1 VKRPLLTLLTASLIA
16 APAFAIDHDN
26 IDAGRPLRFEDAE
39 AIGFRERAFET
50 GLSPTWARGSRFGS
64 GLSAEY
70 LYGFALNTFYSVDFD
85 ASNQD
90 VGRLG
95 VGVFHNFRRE
105 TLRQPGLAVR
115 FDTLLPTGTDPES
128 RRGVDLRLRGIA
140 SRTLRGAERLH
151 LNVDGVF
158 RTAAGSDHREFVPAV
173 TVGYTRP
180 VGYPRRFD
188 RTVLAEVGYRSDE
201 HVGAGGA
208 VSVGL
213 GLRQQMTPRSVADF
227 GIQSDVAA
235 GRGASR
241 DDLRLVGGYSTS
253 F

>member
-1 VKRPLLTLLTASLIA
+1 MKGALLTLAVALLAASPVL
-16 APAFAIDHDN
+16 AIDHDN

-70 LYGFALNTFYSVDFD
+70 LYGFALNSFYSVDFD
-85 ASNQD
+85 ATNRH

-95 VGVFHNFRRE
+95 LSVFHNLRRE
-105 TLRQPGLAVR
+105 TLARPGLAVR

-128 RRGVDLRLRGIA
+128 RRGVDFRLRGIA

-158 RTAAGSDHREFVPAV
+158 RTAAGTDHREFVPAV
-173 TVGYTRP
+173 TLGYTRP

-188 RTVLAEVGYRSDE
+188 RTVLAEVGYRSGE
-201 HVGAGGA
+201 HVGTGGV
-208 VSVGL
+208 VSLGL

-235 GRGASR
+235 GRGAER